1 MLEITEHDKKYW
13 QYEYDVVAKYLLPL
27 LKEWG
32 INSAS
37 KTLLDV
43 GCGDG
48 GGVSAFYDAGFVCKG
63 FDIETRRVELANA
76 MRQSRNFEMVYGNI
90 YDDTFPF
97 ASEKFNLIILH
108 DVFEHLDHKKLVLQ
122 KLKSCL
128 KSDGR
133 ILITFPPYYSAYGA
147 HQQLLKSKIGKL
159 PFFHLI
165 PFSVSYLINKFPNE
179 EKAFVGEIKKL
190 TSLKMGIRKF
200 EKIIEA
206 SPLSVDRVRKYII
219 GPNHIRF
226 GLKPLDA
233 GWFGKIPIINEI
245 ITNGLVY
252 LLKERESK

>member
-1 MLEITEHDKKYW
+1 MLEITEHDKIYW

-27 LKEWG
+27 LNEWG
-32 INSAS
+32 INPTG

-63 FDIETRRVELANA
+63 FDIELRRVELANA
-76 MRQSRNFEMVYGNI
+76 MRQKRNFEMVYGNI
-90 YDDTFPF
+90 YDDAFPY
-97 ASEKFNLIILH
+97 SNEKFDLIVLH
-108 DVFEHLDHKKLVLQ
+108 DVFEHLDQKKLVLQ

-159 PFFHLI
+159 PFFHLL
-165 PFSVSYLINKFPNE
+165 PFSIPNIIDKFPNE
-179 EKAFVGEIKKL
+179 EKAFVEEIKKL
-190 TSLKMGIRKF
+190 ATLKMGLRKF
-200 EKIIEA
+200 KKLISA
-206 SPLSVDRVRKYII
+206 SSLKVVYVKNYVI

-226 GLKPLDA
+226 GLKPVSAAL
-233 GWFGKIPIINEI
+233 FGKIPILNEI
-245 ITNGLVY
+245 ITSGVMY
-252 LLKERESK
+252 LLKLK